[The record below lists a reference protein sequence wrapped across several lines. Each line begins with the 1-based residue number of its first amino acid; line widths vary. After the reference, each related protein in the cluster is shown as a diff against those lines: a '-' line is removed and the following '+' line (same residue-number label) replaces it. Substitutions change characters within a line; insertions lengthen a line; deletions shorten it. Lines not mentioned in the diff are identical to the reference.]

1 METIQSNI
9 VNIFDNTIYF
19 GELVINQG
27 RIFQI
32 KRLGESR
39 PDNPFLVPGFVDAHV
54 HIESSMLTPSQF
66 GRLAVT
72 HGTIATVSDPHEIA
86 NVLGVEGV
94 KYMIEDGKRIPFKF
108 CFGAPSC
115 VPATTFETA
124 GAIIDSQGIN
134 ELLQLS
140 DVGYL
145 AEMMNF
151 PGAIHGDE
159 EVLKKIDFAER
170 YNKPV
175 DGHAPGLR
183 GEEAVKYFQR
193 NITTDHE
200 CFEYEEAKEKLELG
214 VKILIREGSAA
225 KNFDDLIPLAGSYAN
240 QMMFCSDDKHPD
252 DLVAGHINK
261 LVSRA
266 VKGGLN
272 VFKALRMASLN
283 PVRHY
288 NLDMGLVREGEPADF
303 VLVNNLED
311 FQVVST
317 YIDGV
322 KVAEKGISLL
332 PNLESPVINNF
343 KAQKIKPQDLIVRMP
358 EGTTNIKVIKALNGQ
373 LVTRSFVHLP
383 IMVNRIVEIDDT
395 LDILKLVVYNR
406 YENKPPAVA
415 FIQGFG
421 LTEGAIAS
429 SVAHDSHNII
439 AVGVDDVAIADAINL
454 VIRENGGV
462 SAVSNQKMG
471 VLPLPIA
478 GLMSNKDAYQ
488 VAEDYTQIDKFSKEV
503 LGSRLK
509 SPFMSLSFMA
519 LLVIPSLKLSDQGLF
534 DGNTFS
540 FTDMFEYPET
550 TLKKEI

>member
-32 KRLGESR
+32 KRLGETR
-39 PDNPFLVPGFVDAHV
+39 PDTSFLVPGFVDAHV

-86 NVLGVEGV
+86 NVLGTEGV

-151 PGAIHGDE
+151 PGAINGDE

-343 KAQKIKPQDLIVRMP
+343 KAEKIKPQDLIVRMP

-439 AVGVDDVAIADAINL
+439 AVGVDDMAIADAINL
-454 VIRENGGV
+454 VIRESGGI

-550 TLKKEI
+550 ALKKEI